1 MSFFILFYPSLNY
14 LPPLLPPSYLQ
25 GTFTEVPA
33 SNVRRVIAQRLTQ
46 SKTTIPHSYASIDCD
61 MAAVMQLRKDL
72 AKGKNNEMKKL
83 VFLLTLLLSC
93 KWYLP

>member
-1 MSFFILFYPSLNY
+1 
-14 LPPLLPPSYLQ
+14 
-25 GTFTEVPA
+25 
-33 SNVRRVIAQRLTQ
+33 
-46 SKTTIPHSYASIDCD
+46 